1 MRSDFYY
8 LAITSVLSSK
18 GRDPLDFYVRSH
30 DNDTK
35 FGMVTRV
42 ASGPPT
48 EFMNIHVLIPFDLCD
63 EYDSS
68 QKSITYYHPTLTPNC
83 YNIPIAPTHKPNS

>member
-1 MRSDFYY
+1 M
-8 LAITSVLSSK
+8 
-18 GRDPLDFYVRSH
+18 RSH

-48 EFMNIHVLIPFDLCD
+48 EFMNIHVLIPFDL
-63 EYDSS
+63 EWSNWHGS
-68 QKSITYYHPTLTPNC
+68 NVVPAGEQ
-83 YNIPIAPTHKPNS
+83 